1 MNTDLLCTGKTL
13 EDTNWGNRGFSE
25 TEVNL
30 TEVDDLLN
38 PKSSISIQPKLFA
51 HILKKNGTYFGRFIL
66 ISAIFSLK
74 RL

>member
-30 TEVDDLLN
+30 TEVDDLKILYN
-38 PKSSISIQPKLFA
+38 KSLFFAFSIFGGVQARWTGLPKLA
-51 HILKKNGTYFGRFIL
+51 RRRF
-66 ISAIFSLK
+66 FT
-74 RL
+74 